1 MSTDCST
8 TLEISHP
15 SVTCGHCRFQS
26 ALDGEFTV
34 EDGRL
39 TWRASPDPQP
49 RRGPDFLS
57 CCESSPVIRF
67 EHIDAD
73 GKDLS
78 DAEITTLRDT
88 AEKARAEEM
97 RRWHDEEP

>member
-1 MSTDCST
+1 VRTDYSK

-26 ALDGEFTV
+26 ALEGEFTV

-39 TWRASPDPQP
+39 TWRAAPDPQP
-49 RRGPDFLS
+49 RRGPDFWS
-57 CCESSPVIRF
+57 CCESSPVIQF

-78 DAEITTLRDT
+78 GEEIQALRDA
-88 AEKARAEEM
+88 AEQARLAEFPE
-97 RRWHDEEP
+97 WEPQ